1 MIRKYDR
8 FIANTGNLGA
18 DFITSV
24 RETAVFAAR
33 AAGILQMIHFRKV
46 SVRYAPDPYDVKIE
60 TDRLCEKAVIATI
73 RDRFPDHSILAEE
86 SGRHAGTAPFT
97 WIIDPLDGT
106 VNFWRGLPF
115 FCVSIACYRNL
126 GPGNDGINGAPV
138 AGVIYLPFNRELF
151 VAVAGGGAYLN
162 DRPIRVNAMDQ
173 AAHAVMT
180 VSFGKTAD
188 VMRRMAGRLGTLLPM
203 VRKVR
208 CLGAVAAELGYIA
221 AGYLDGL
228 MYEGIKPWDFAAG
241 RIVLEEAGGRLEATE
256 TAPDHWRVLAGTGLV
271 CDTFNP
277 ILAA

>member
-1 MIRKYDR
+1 MIRKHDR
-8 FIANTGNLGA
+8 FREKTGDSGM
-18 DFITSV
+18 DFIASV
-24 RETAVFAAR
+24 RETALSAAQK
-33 AAGILQMIHFRKV
+33 AGVIQMAHFRQS
-46 SVRYAPDPYDVKIE
+46 SVRNAPGLYDVKIE
-60 TDRLCEKAVIATI
+60 TDRLCEKAVMATI
-73 RDRFPDHSILAEE
+73 LDRFPDHGILAEE
-86 SGRHAGTAPFT
+86 SGGHLGSAPFT
-97 WIIDPLDGT
+97 WIVDPLDGT

-126 GPGNDGINGAPV
+126 GPGNDGINGAPI
-138 AGVIYLPFNRELF
+138 AGVVYLPFNRELF

-162 DRPIRVNAMDQ
+162 DRPIRVNPMDQ

-180 VSFGKTAD
+180 VSFGKTSD
-188 VMRRMAGRLGTLLPM
+188 SMRRMTGRLGALLPM

-241 RIVLEEAGGRLEATE
+241 RIILEEAGGRLEATE
-256 TAPDHWRVLAGTGLV
+256 MAPDHWRVLAGTGLV